1 MSTHR
6 LTRGARLLLVLLSLL
21 IVQVG
26 VVADLRVFGAMGDL
40 MLLVA
45 IAAGSVSGPNRG
57 AAYGFWA
64 GVTYD
69 LLLETPFGLSPLVY
83 ALVGYAVGIASAW
96 YVEARAWYH
105 VAVAGLASMIG
116 VAVLVGV
123 ALGLGVRYP
132 LEDVAR
138 IAPVAAVWSALLI
151 LPFRRML
158 RWVIGEE
165 EPERFRMV
173 IP

>member
-6 LTRGARLLLVLLSLL
+6 LSRGAKLSLVLVSLL
-21 IVQVG
+21 IIQVG
-26 VVADLRVFGAMGDL
+26 VVADLQAFGAMGDL

-45 IAAGSVSGPNRG
+45 IAAGSVGGPNRG

-64 GVTYD
+64 GVAYD
-69 LLLETPFGLSPLVY
+69 LVLETPFGLSPLVY
-83 ALVGYAVGIASAW
+83 ALVGYAVGIASGW
-96 YVEARAWYH
+96 YVEPRAWYH

-116 VAVLVGV
+116 VAILAGV

-138 IAPVAAVWSALLI
+138 IAPVAAVWSAVLI
-151 LPFRRML
+151 LPFQRLL

-165 EPERFRMV
+165 EPDRFRMALR
-173 IP
+173 